1 MRADK
6 EMDMQSEIEALD
18 KFENGKFLEMGI
30 PDVPD
35 NELYVAKESY
45 MWKFEQS
52 QLKEKKDGES
62 TDGKDPK
69 IVPQSQTEL
78 AERGP
83 CNYSRGRPVFEIKL
97 CKLAKIPTA
106 EKISGQDAC
115 TPSRPANLPLDKMK
129 LHYVVHYTF

>member
-1 MRADK
+1 MVCHLATEHGQLLKQMRADK

-52 QLKEKKDGES
+52 QLKEKKDVES
-62 TDGKDPK
+62 ITVQYFK
-69 IVPQSQTEL
+69 
-78 AERGP
+78 
-83 CNYSRGRPVFEIKL
+83 
-97 CKLAKIPTA
+97 
-106 EKISGQDAC
+106 
-115 TPSRPANLPLDKMK
+115 
-129 LHYVVHYTF
+129 